1 MTETRGRTGF
11 ASKFRNR
18 SASIGGSQNERIQQG
33 RPQDYEDGPVLPS
46 TRKTSSFVARLRSRS
61 ASRSRINRHM
71 QPQQCHEE
79 VPSYYPGNEP
89 TSAEIIEEAVNRHQ
103 MALKMDMIEIVQ
115 NHEKEMKFWKNKAL
129 RLKKKMS
136 ESLSRSASRSRIN
149 RHMQPQQCHEE
160 VPSYYP
166 GNEPTSAEIIEEA
179 VNRHQMA
186 LKMDMIEIV
195 QNHEKEMKFWKN
207 KALRLKKK
215 MSESLMEQDLSNKTV
230 PSSDDDGRDM
240 DVKLLMEKVSALEK
254 GVQQREVVID
264 SQRQTME
271 IQEKA
276 SEERVRLLE
285 DQLERLVEMTVKAAS
300 STGISFVSSTR
311 PMSDFDHVTPLDV
324 GKSHGNDPTYEVSIL
339 ETLLAR
345 VLAEKDKLMFE
356 NQNLRTV
363 LKETGSSVA
372 VSDTVDEIYPENI
385 QHQEEQFMNIGNNP
399 ENIQHQEEQFMDIGN
414 NDHRE
419 SERVDINQKTN
430 PPDER
435 YTENVQKQEEQFMG
449 IGNNGH
455 NESEHVDEQYEYYRV
470 LYKISCRNCQ
480 QNHSHINYMGSCT
493 GKWALKDVLNQHF
506 CQVCEIVQEQNGK
519 SISSSVCS
527 DELKMR
533 ESDVN
538 QFLSSSLGRHLAKHC
553 QTFSNEKD
561 VIKWCHDNVK
571 VEVQQ
576 FRDEC

>member
-46 TRKTSSFVARLRSRS
+46 TRKTSSFVARLR
-61 ASRSRINRHM
+61 
-71 QPQQCHEE
+71 
-79 VPSYYPGNEP
+79 
-89 TSAEIIEEAVNRHQ
+89 
-103 MALKMDMIEIVQ
+103 
-115 NHEKEMKFWKNKAL
+115 
-129 RLKKKMS
+129 
-136 ESLSRSASRSRIN
+136 SRSASRSRIN

-385 QHQEEQFMNIGNNP
+385 QHQEEQFM
-399 ENIQHQEEQFMDIGN
+399 DIGN